1 MYGHESTI
9 NWPEKNFTLEIKKN
23 FNDIIPGQYIWFSK
37 EGNIGQYRV
46 VDIDKEHNKLTY
58 TDGHGLTKEINFDY
72 NKSRNYEFFASVQD
86 ATNDAMNYAN
96 TYFDIQNPGTPNARV
111 VYKSPE
117 KIYQQ
122 NIQQMLLD

>member
-9 NWPEKNFTLEIKKN
+9 NWPEKKFTLEIKKD

-46 VDIDKEHNKLTY
+46 VDADKEHNKLTY

-72 NKSRNYEFFASVQD
+72 NKSRNYEFFASAQD

>member
-9 NWPEKNFTLEIKKN
+9 NWPEKNFTLEIKKD

-46 VDIDKEHNKLTY
+46 VDADKEHNKLTY

-72 NKSRNYEFFASVQD
+72 NKSRNYEFFASAQD

>member
-1 MYGHESTI
+1 MDY
-9 NWPEKNFTLEIKKN
+9 
-23 FNDIIPGQYIWFSK
+23 
-37 EGNIGQYRV
+37 V
-46 VDIDKEHNKLTY
+46 VDDI
-58 TDGHGLTKEINFDY
+58 LTKLSDKVDYSEVYLDTEKVTEI
-72 NKSRNYEFFASVQD
+72 SVL
-86 ATNDAMNYAN
+86 NDAINYAN

>member
-9 NWPEKNFTLEIKKN
+9 NWPEKNFTLEIKKD
-23 FNDIIPGQYIWFSK
+23 FNDILPGQYIWFSK

-46 VDIDKEHNKLTY
+46 VDADKEHNKLTY

-72 NKSRNYEFFASVQD
+72 NKPRNYEFFASLQD
-86 ATNDAMNYAN
+86 ATYDAMNYVN